1 MLNRNNLVNKLSP
14 AWKSRS
20 PGGVRKKMVK
30 IPFNGVVNDD
40 LRAMG
45 TKRVP
50 VLSNRLFGRK
60 VNADILE
67 MSNMTT
73 TSNFAPNFFGK
84 KPKKNSSM
92 MGNPTQLDFDSPTN
106 EYSPVSADEARM
118 QRLKLQQELQD
129 LKRERLAEGRELQNL
144 RERDLTRK
152 RIAATRQSYRAY
164 VLDTSKETRGWLRE
178 GKNIAGLFTP

>member
-1 MLNRNNLVNKLSP
+1 MLPHNKLVNKLTP
-14 AWKSRS
+14 AWKATS
-20 PGGVRKKMVK
+20 PGGIRKKLIK
-30 IPFNGVVNDD
+30 IPFNGQINDN

-50 VLSNRLFGRK
+50 VLSNKMFGRK
-60 VNADILE
+60 LSTNIAN
-67 MSNMTT
+67 MSNMGN
-73 TSNFAPNFFGK
+73 TSSFVFGIGN
-84 KPKKNSSM
+84 KPKNS
-92 MGNPTQLDFDSPTN
+92 NPTPDRFTTEPAN
-106 EYSPVSADEARM
+106 NPYSPVSSDEARM
-118 QRLKLQQELQD
+118 QRLRLQQELQD
-129 LKRERLAEGRELQNL
+129 LKRERLSEGKELQSL